1 MKALWVPRAPFS
13 IAVVGDTKKAGLG
26 SFFRAALFLGRRA
39 KQMGEWQVEALEAL
53 GVDKDKA
60 ALVWKRKAEQWNAI
74 GEWWESQLESPTAAV
89 ADLETSKSMTAGSAL
104 AIFLPRYLRMLRS
117 IRESRADIEA
127 YKSELGELPWWHEA
141 KATAPKSSS
150 PEQLAKL
157 LTLLALEFGAE
168 CWKQSWIGIPS
179 RAKWDP
185 PSVETC
191 ARAKQILGRVSFSS
205 EYSRRPMPSALRLIV
220 ETVVITDQ
228 DKDDLSATR
237 RHIQHGWREVLP
249 EGITNKLLP
258 HVVGDAILKER
269 NRLRSDARV
278 EWRWPIAITAEALD
292 VALTV
297 PEMRLSVCGDTLV
310 HVKGTCE
317 EPKPHAK
324 VEGGDWAPLDA
335 AGLWEL
341 HDARERVSFCMSK
354 EHYPSLARGVAC
366 AMTPLLKAN
375 YRPSTETKVGSK
387 DGEIRY
393 TLSSKSNVW
402 RYDPYKDKNVRA
414 ALAPLIEGLEEAAKS
429 KRKAAGKKARDEN
442 KTGAGCVIL

>member
-1 MKALWVPRAPFS
+1 
-13 IAVVGDTKKAGLG
+13 
-26 SFFRAALFLGRRA
+26 
-39 KQMGEWQVEALEAL
+39 
-53 GVDKDKA
+53 
-60 ALVWKRKAEQWNAI
+60 
-74 GEWWESQLESPTAAV
+74 
-89 ADLETSKSMTAGSAL
+89 
-104 AIFLPRYLRMLRS
+104 
-117 IRESRADIEA
+117 
-127 YKSELGELPWWHEA
+127 
-141 KATAPKSSS
+141 
-150 PEQLAKL
+150 
-157 LTLLALEFGAE
+157 
-168 CWKQSWIGIPS
+168 
-179 RAKWDP
+179 
-185 PSVETC
+185 
-191 ARAKQILGRVSFSS
+191 
-205 EYSRRPMPSALRLIV
+205 MPSALRLIV
-220 ETVVITDQ
+220 EKVVITDQ
-228 DKDDLSATR
+228 DKDDLSTTR

-258 HVVGDAILKER
+258 RVVGDAILKER

-278 EWRWPIAITAEALD
+278 EWRWPIAISAEALD
-292 VALTV
+292 FALTV

-310 HVKGTCE
+310 HVRGTCE

-375 YRPSTETKVGSK
+375 YRPSTETKVVSK

-402 RYDPYKDKNVRA
+402 RYDPYKDKDVLA
-414 ALAPLIEGLEEAAKS
+414 ARAPLIEGLEEAAKS
-429 KRKAAGKKARDEN
+429 KRKAAGKRARDEN